1 MKISGFEFKSEIFIA
16 IRSPIQNCKTTFPG
30 YKETNSY
37 KLVTCEIINQ

>member
-16 IRSPIQNCKTTFPG
+16 ILSQIQNCKTTFEG
-30 YKETNSY
+30 YKETNSH